1 MLSTF
6 LLTFAV
12 TSLGVSLTLWVRRQ
26 LSPIALPL
34 IHASSYAELAGFDK
48 SQRQRLLQEA
58 SGNAALEPGSHRPM
72 LFLIVT
78 LSIGGGLGHVV
89 SDLTR
94 GGNLAWLGAVVMF
107 CPWMIGHQLATRWTT
122 RLVRPH
128 LANSIAQRASERS
141 TLGMFLE
148 SGVAPLA
155 HAGSTQA

>member
-1 MLSTF
+1 MLRTF

-12 TSLGVSLTLWVRRQ
+12 TSMGVSLTLWVRRQ

-34 IHASSYAELAGFDK
+34 IHANSYAELAGFDK
-48 SQRQRLLQEA
+48 IQRQRLLQEA

-72 LFLIVT
+72 HFCIVT
-78 LSIGGGLGHVV
+78 LSIGAGLGHVV

-107 CPWMIGHQLATRWTT
+107 CSWTIGQQVATRWTT

-128 LANSIAQRASERS
+128 LANSIAHHASERS
-141 TLGMFLE
+141 
-148 SGVAPLA
+148 PLA
-155 HAGSTQA
+155 LVLSGATASSQGPAQV